1 MIIDPETYIDSLEEN
16 LIRGR
21 GSWIATFTDF
31 YRNYNLRGRKFLLY
45 AEGSTYVKG
54 FLLSRIFS
62 FFINPR
68 RKVYFLVTHTN
79 QVTDNYLRELIRL
92 CNGLG
97 EEDDYVL
104 LVILTNEGDIKGSI
118 KKKITSLKEGKV
130 GIFIHSLTSNK
141 KINSDNFLGR
151 SLKKLIGEGIEL
163 SAIHGGDVAKAIS
176 IMLILSL
183 LILLALHVIGAIVLD
198 TITILIDVLFSMILG
213 YILYRRIYHT
223 SFRFNIDGFTI
234 KKGRWRFTDKWINYK
249 KIWLHVE
256 GHEEC
261 IRLKGDEGY
270 IDIPIK
276 RINVDRYAL
285 MNFIKRRLR
294 VS

>member
-1 MIIDPETYIDSLEEN
+1 MIIDPETYINNLEEN

-31 YRNYNLRGRKFLLY
+31 YRNYNLRGRRFLLY

-62 FFINPR
+62 FLVNPR

-92 CNGLG
+92 CSGLG

-104 LVILTNEGDIKGSI
+104 LVILTNEGDVKGNI
-118 KKKITSLKEGKV
+118 KKKIASLGEGKV
-130 GIFIHSLTSNK
+130 GIFIHSLTSNMK
-141 KINSDNFLGR
+141 VNSDNFLGR
-151 SLKKLIGEGIEL
+151 SLKKLIGEGVEL

-198 TITILIDVLFSMILG
+198 TVTILIDVLFSMILG

-223 SFRFNIDGFTI
+223 SFRFNVDGFTI
-234 KKGRWRFTDKWINYK
+234 KRGRWRFTDKWANYK
-249 KIWLHVE
+249 RAWLHVE

-261 IRLKGDEGY
+261 IRLEGNEGY
-270 IDIPIK
+270 IDIPTK

-285 MNFIKRRLR
+285 MNFIKKRLR
-294 VS
+294 VK